1 MKQNLLKTM
10 LVMAGIVT
18 GSMGAWAD
26 TVVLNPTQ
34 TTVIHGNDKNDN
46 TLESKVYY
54 DVNATTWSCSFAK
67 ISGGAFTN
75 AVKDWGWYTRCFNKV
90 RCFFKFERK
99 EFEECNFDLYFTVY
113 SCRQEL

>member
-10 LVMAGIVT
+10 LVMAGIVA

-46 TLESKVYY
+46 T
-54 DVNATTWSCSFAK
+54 
-67 ISGGAFTN
+67 
-75 AVKDWGWYTRCFNKV
+75 
-90 RCFFKFERK
+90 
-99 EFEECNFDLYFTVY
+99 
-113 SCRQEL
+113 